1 MILSS
6 REIEPRRKPLASL
19 SLLYYKK
26 GTRMKGLMNLV
37 LIAALAG
44 VGLAQSPA
52 KPVGG
57 SDSQNAKVQF
67 APGTIIRVE
76 LVKSVDAKKAKVSDE
91 VIGKTMDDFLG
102 DNNEVLA
109 PSGSKVLAHVAEV
122 TAREGESAS
131 TLGIA
136 FDKMVLKNGTEVPLK
151 ASIQAIGRPDSNSG
165 TTYEPMGRPGGSG
178 TGSSMPSA
186 GRGGYG
192 GAAPNPG
199 AATPRSR
206 DTTGSASDAGSAIA
220 INGQLT
226 PNAQGVVG
234 MSGVSLTTGAAQDSL
249 LSSQKHNVKLDSGTQ
264 MILRVIP

>member
-1 MILSS
+1 
-6 REIEPRRKPLASL
+6 
-19 SLLYYKK
+19 
-26 GTRMKGLMNLV
+26 MKELMNLV
-37 LIAALAG
+37 LIAALLAW
-44 VGLAQSPA
+44 VGLAQSLA
-52 KPVGG
+52 KPSGG

-76 LVKSVDAKKAKVSDE
+76 LAKSVDAKKAKVGDE

-102 DNNEVLA
+102 DSNEVLA

-122 TAREGESAS
+122 SPHEGESAS

-151 ASIQAIGRPDSNSG
+151 ASIQAIGRPESNSG

-178 TGSSMPSA
+178 AGSSMPS

-192 GAAPNPG
+192 GSAPSSG
-199 AATPRSR
+199 AATPRSG
-206 DTTGSASDAGSAIA
+206 DTTGSASDAGSATA

-226 PNAQGVVG
+226 PKAQGVVG
-234 MSGVSLTTGAAQDSL
+234 MSGVSLTTGAAQDSV

>member
-1 MILSS
+1 MK
-6 REIEPRRKPLASL
+6 E
-19 SLLYYKK
+19 LL
-26 GTRMKGLMNLV
+26 NLV
-37 LIAALAG
+37 LIAALLTG

-52 KPVGG
+52 KPSGG
-57 SDSQNAKVQF
+57 ADSQNAKVQF

-76 LVKSVDAKKAKVSDE
+76 LAKSVDAKKAKVGDE

-102 DNNEVLA
+102 DSNEVLA

-122 TAREGESAS
+122 SPHEGESAS

-136 FDKMVLKNGTEVPLK
+136 FDKIVLKNGAEVPLK
-151 ASIQAIGRPDSNSG
+151 ASIQAIGRPESNSG
-165 TTYEPMGRPGGSG
+165 NTYQPMGRPGGSG
-178 TGSSMPSA
+178 AGSSMPS

-192 GAAPNPG
+192 GAAPSSG
-199 AATPRSR
+199 AATPRSG
-206 DTTGSASDAGSAIA
+206 DTTGSASDPGSAIA

-226 PNAQGVVG
+226 PKAQGVVG
-234 MSGVSLTTGAAQDSL
+234 MSGTSLSTGAAQDSL